1 MRDIRDREGILVFYY
16 PRMRNMFNMKL
27 FVDTDADT
35 RLARRVMRDIRDRGR
50 DLENVLH
57 QYTTLVKPAFEEF
70 CLPTKKYA
78 DVIVPRGAENT
89 VAIDLISQHMQDII
103 WRSSGSREVSPSESS
118 NGRPSS
124 KSGSNS
130 SISSSSASSGRA
142 SSSPD
147 SRISR

>member
-1 MRDIRDREGILVFYY
+1 MG
-16 PRMRNMFNMKL
+16 L

-50 DLENVLH
+50 DLEHVLQ

-103 WRSSGSREVSPSESS
+103 WRSSSSREVSPSESAK
-118 NGRPSS
+118 GRSPTSS

-130 SISSSSASSGRA
+130 SIDSASSSRA
-142 SSSPD
+142 SIDSASS
-147 SRISR
+147 